1 MSVVWPPVCGP
12 LWWQPQ
18 KKNPRTQRWEE
29 CDRHVPKASFCGI
42 CSAEF
47 PMRPWC
53 LNSADNGKWQ
63 VSPLEAAQ
71 QEVLLHLL
79 PPNTVSWWH
88 PGNPES
94 FWAARWTPDGSFFF
108 FLSAAGCLKPSQNRT
123 AAWPTCYSAGGWAA
137 QRYTCSFLFVGV
149 SCKTKAEKGQ
159 NQWLHMPHFLI
170 FI

>member
-1 MSVVWPPVCGP
+1 
-12 LWWQPQ
+12 
-18 KKNPRTQRWEE
+18 
-29 CDRHVPKASFCGI
+29 
-42 CSAEF
+42 
-47 PMRPWC
+47 MRPWC

-108 FLSAAGCLKPSQNRT
+108 FFCLQQDVLNPH
-123 AAWPTCYSAGGWAA
+123 
-137 QRYTCSFLFVGV
+137 
-149 SCKTKAEKGQ
+149 KTELQPGLLVTQQVDGQ
-159 NQWLHMPHFLI
+159 PRGTHVVFSLWE
-170 FI
+170 